1 MFPTPTEGAQN
12 EEQNTMLAKNHVAI
26 LCAIGAA
33 WTIASARAD
42 VIYTYTGNN
51 FTIVSSPYTT
61 SDHVT
66 ASLTFAT
73 ALPANLPLRTSE
85 IPIAYS
91 FNDGVQT
98 INSINEPI
106 STVFAL
112 LVLVSTD
119 AAGAIKQW
127 QVGVETTGPNG
138 PFIGSDNDISASVI
152 LDSGALGNL
161 STQPFAESIN
171 SPGTWTVTTAS
182 SVPEPSSA
190 GLTALALTV
199 LGWIRTRYSVRI
211 PRRFTRLSKVGS

>member
-1 MFPTPTEGAQN
+1 
-12 EEQNTMLAKNHVAI
+12 MLAKICVTI

-33 WTIASARAD
+33 WTIGSARAD

-51 FTIVSSPYTT
+51 FTRVVSPYTT

-66 ASLTFAT
+66 ATLTYAT
-73 ALPANLPLRTSE
+73 ALPANLPLTSE

-91 FNDGVQT
+91 FSDGVQT
-98 INSINEPI
+98 INAPI
-106 STVFAL
+106 PTLFAL

-119 AAGAIKQW
+119 GAGVIRQW
-127 QVGVETTGPNG
+127 QVGAQPTGLDG
-138 PFIGSDNDISASVI
+138 PFIGSDNDINANVI
-152 LDSGALGNL
+152 LDLGALGNL

-171 SPGTWTVTTAS
+171 SPGIWTVTTAS

-211 PRRFTRLSKVGS
+211 PRRFARLMTLLNNS